1 MTKNLFKKLI
11 ALVVIVLI
19 NTPLFS
25 QENFVA
31 GYIINQNGDTIRGFV
46 DYRNWGKNPNKVSFR
61 NTINSEI
68 KFYTPLEI
76 SAFSALDEIYKS
88 AVVKVDNSNV
98 KEISTSSAFNFR
110 TDTIFLQTFFQG
122 SKSLYYYKDNYDQDN
137 FYLYNNS
144 QFELL
149 EFKKYIK
156 ADETGHQFLL
166 TNKRFIGQLRFY
178 LKDCPNID
186 MKLKDLAYNPQSLQ
200 KLFEYYYSQMKNE
213 VVLVRTN
220 EKLKAEFGIVLG
232 LSIIDLK
239 FVTTAAIFDP
249 LPKAKFDN
257 SINPTGG
264 LFMNIV
270 LPRNN
275 GKWSIYNELMYSRYN
290 TKAVYNDFSSEENY
304 EIHHYKVDYSY
315 AKLNNM
321 LRFKYPIGKI
331 HGFVNAG
338 ISNGFIVSE
347 MNSDSIN
354 RRYNGTTTTFVQKII
369 ADSPSDDSFESKKH
383 ELGYLIGL
391 GVNYKNFFTEFRFE
405 AGTGISQYIALKV
418 NANRYNFLIG
428 YRF

>member
-1 MTKNLFKKLI
+1 MTKSLFRGF
-11 ALVVIVLI
+11 LVSVAIVLI
-19 NTPLFS
+19 CMPTFS
-25 QENFVA
+25 QENFVP
-31 GYIINQNGDTIRGFV
+31 GYVINQNGDTIRGFV

-61 NTINSEI
+61 NAINSEI
-68 KFYTPLEI
+68 KIYTPLEI
-76 SAFSALDEIYKS
+76 SSFSALDEIYKS

-98 KEISTSSAFNFR
+98 KEISTSSVFDFR
-110 TDTIFLQTFFQG
+110 TDTIFLQTLFQG
-122 SKSLYYYKDNYDQDN
+122 SKSLYYYKDNNDQDN
-137 FYLYNNS
+137 FYIYNNS

-156 ADETGHQFLL
+156 KDDTGRLFLL
-166 TNKRFIGQLRFY
+166 TNKRFYGQLKFY

-186 MKLKDLAYNPQSLQ
+186 VKYKDLAYNPKSLQ
-200 KLFEYYYSQMKNE
+200 KLFEYYYSQMKSE
-213 VVLVRTN
+213 IILVRTT
-220 EKLKAEFGIVLG
+220 EKIKAEFGVVIGV
-232 LSIIDLK
+232 SMIDLK
-239 FVTTAAIFDP
+239 FVTTAPIFDP
-249 LPKAKFDN
+249 LPKVKFDN

-304 EIHHYKVDYSY
+304 EVHHYKVDYSY

-369 ADSPSDDSFESKKH
+369 ADSPSDNSFKSKKH
-383 ELGYLIGL
+383 ELGFLFGL
-391 GVNYKNFFTEFRFE
+391 GLNYKNIFTEFRFE